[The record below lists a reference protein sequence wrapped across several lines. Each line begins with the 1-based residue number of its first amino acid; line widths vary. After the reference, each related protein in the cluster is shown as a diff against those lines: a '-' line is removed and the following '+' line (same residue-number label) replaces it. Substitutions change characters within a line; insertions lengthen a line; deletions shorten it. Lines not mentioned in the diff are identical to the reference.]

1 MSKCIIIGSGQSAKD
16 FIAPAGV
23 DIISVNNSITRVPT
37 AKYWFTLDPAGYN
50 LKIINDKSI
59 KAKKYVA
66 CPDAFKLPDDVVR
79 CKRVENHTRSRVINQ
94 DCYEYFLYQS
104 KATLGLSLELLHIS
118 TGNSGYGA
126 LNLAYHLG
134 YKDIALIGIDGN
146 NVTSLDNNSDTRG
159 YLYLNQLFDSVQK
172 DLGLNIVSLGELK
185 SFPKMSL
192 EEWLRGN

>member
-1 MSKCIIIGSGQSAKD
+1 MSKCIIVGSGQSAKD
-16 FIAPAGV
+16 FIASDGI
-23 DIISVNNSITRVPT
+23 DIIAVNNSITRVPT

-50 LKIINDKSI
+50 LKIINDKNI
-59 KAKKYVA
+59 KAIKYVA
-66 CPDAFKLPDDVVR
+66 CPDSFSLPDDVIR

-104 KATLGLSLELLHIS
+104 KATLGLSLQYLHIS

-134 YKDIALIGIDGN
+134 YKDIALIGIDG
-146 NVTSLDNNSDTRG
+146 TDKISLDNNSDARG

-192 EEWLRGN
+192 EEWIKC

>member
-1 MSKCIIIGSGQSAKD
+1 MNKCIIVASGQSAKD
-16 FIAPAGV
+16 FIAPDGI
-23 DIISVNNSITRVPT
+23 DIISVNNAISRVPN
-37 AKYWFTLDPAGYN
+37 AKYWFTLDPANYN
-50 LKIINDKSI
+50 LKIINDKNI
-59 KAKKYVA
+59 KAIKYVA
-66 CPDAFKLPDDVVR
+66 CPDAFNLPDDVIR

-104 KATLGLSLELLHIS
+104 KATLGLSLQYLHIS

-192 EEWLRGN
+192 DEWLKR

>member
-1 MSKCIIIGSGQSAKD
+1 MNKCIIVGSGQSAKD
-16 FIAPAGV
+16 FIHPKGV
-23 DIISVNNSITRVPT
+23 DVIAVNNSITRVPT
-37 AKYWFTLDPAGYN
+37 ANYWFTLDPANYN

-66 CPDAFKLPDDVVR
+66 CPEYYLLPDDVIR
-79 CKRVENHTRSRVINQ
+79 CKRVENHNRSRIFNQ
-94 DCYEYFLYQS
+94 NCYEYFLYQS
-104 KATLGLSLELLHIS
+104 KATLGLSLEHLHIS
-118 TGNSGYGA
+118 TGNSSYGA

-134 YKDIALIGIDGN
+134 YKDIALIGIDG
-146 NVTSLDNNSDTRG
+146 TDKISLDNNSDTRG

-192 EEWLRGN
+192 EEWLKC